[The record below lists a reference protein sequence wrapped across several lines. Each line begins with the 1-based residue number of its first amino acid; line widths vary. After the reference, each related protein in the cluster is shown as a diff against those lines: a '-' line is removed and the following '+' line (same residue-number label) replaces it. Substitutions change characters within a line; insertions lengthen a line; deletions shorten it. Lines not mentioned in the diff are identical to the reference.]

1 MKKVIVSTLVLS
13 LIVLGFGAFAVEAQ
27 MGNKMGGA
35 GNRIDN
41 NIERPAFQQNAQS
54 EVEVLDLDEE
64 QAEKVAELK
73 EKHFAQKD
81 QFVEKLQSTQREL
94 REEVLKNESQE
105 KITALETEVEKL
117 RAQIDQAR
125 TDYLKEIKEVLTE
138 EQLQKIAENE
148 YRMGLAAG
156 NGNKI
161 ASSNTYNKYGR
172 NQVDSSQRGQG
183 RGRHSA
189 GRRGGYNNITQNQ

>member
-13 LIVLGFGAFAVEAQ
+13 LIVLAFGAFAVEAQ

-94 REEVLKNESQE
+94 K
-105 KITALETEVEKL
+105 
-117 RAQIDQAR
+117 
-125 TDYLKEIKEVLTE
+125 
-138 EQLQKIAENE
+138 
-148 YRMGLAAG
+148 
-156 NGNKI
+156 
-161 ASSNTYNKYGR
+161 GR
-172 NQVDSSQRGQG
+172 SFKK
-183 RGRHSA
+183 
-189 GRRGGYNNITQNQ
+189 